1 MTEQLNFFNKLKLLN
16 NELLNDTLTSQQ
28 VLDIV
33 NQLLQLDNKISNI
46 EIEIKQLNVKNFK
59 LYSKYN
65 PTLSVDVDELDVKYV
80 VEIINVGKVISLI
93 REAFDVVKT
102 FSDLLSLGQSSVR
115 NDVKTKSEELFLSI
129 DNVVK
134 NLTTEEFNAK
144 LKEAKNKLH
153 DTNDVLIK
161 I

>member
-65 PTLSVDVDELDVKYV
+65 PTLSVDVDELDITKLPVPADVTLKGIPKLV
-80 VEIINVGKVISLI
+80 TSTVRVQPLLIIDKHICSGIIAGSC
-93 REAFDVVKT
+93 RGE
-102 FSDLLSLGQSSVR
+102 
-115 NDVKTKSEELFLSI
+115 
-129 DNVVK
+129 
-134 NLTTEEFNAK
+134 
-144 LKEAKNKLH
+144 
-153 DTNDVLIK
+153 
-161 I
+161 